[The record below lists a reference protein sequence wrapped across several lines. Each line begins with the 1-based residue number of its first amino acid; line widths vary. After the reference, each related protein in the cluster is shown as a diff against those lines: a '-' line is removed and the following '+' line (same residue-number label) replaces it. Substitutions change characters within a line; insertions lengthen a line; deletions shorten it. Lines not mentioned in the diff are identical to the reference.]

1 MAVDPLIVVGMAV
14 LIAVIFVVNI
24 YILVYYSHPEDK
36 NESYLAK
43 ALVISGL
50 QLSAMSVLMLPI
62 GMMYSLLYV
71 CNLFLNLILNDDNGD
86 LHRNF
91 VNPRRCK

>member
-1 MAVDPLIVVGMAV
+1 MAVDPLIVVGMAI
-14 LIAVIFVVNI
+14 LICVIFVINV

-43 ALVISGL
+43 ALVVLGL

-62 GMMYSLLYV
+62 GDD
-71 CNLFLNLILNDDNGD
+71 LFLCLLPI
-86 LHRNF
+86 F
-91 VNPRRCK
+91 VFVSHKI

>member
-1 MAVDPLIVVGMAV
+1 MAVDPLIVVGMAI
-14 LIAVIFVVNI
+14 LICVIFVINV

-43 ALVISGL
+43 ALVVLGL

-62 GMMYSLLYV
+62 GDYHFLISPSHSYVYVLFNITLL
-71 CNLFLNLILNDDNGD
+71 
-86 LHRNF
+86 
-91 VNPRRCK
+91 

>member
-1 MAVDPLIVVGMAV
+1 MAVDPLIVVGMAI
-14 LIAVIFVVNI
+14 LICVIFVINV

-43 ALVISGL
+43 ALVVLGL

-62 GMMYSLLYV
+62 GDDH
-71 CNLFLNLILNDDNGD
+71 FLITPID
-86 LHRNF
+86 
-91 VNPRRCK
+91 P

>member
-62 GMMYSLLYV
+62 GMIYALLCECNSFLSYSE
-71 CNLFLNLILNDDNGD
+71 
-86 LHRNF
+86 
-91 VNPRRCK
+91 

>member
-62 GMMYSLLYV
+62 GMIYALLCEHNTSIY
-71 CNLFLNLILNDDNGD
+71 LILNDDNGD
-86 LHRNF
+86 LYQNL
-91 VNPRRCK
+91 VYPRRCK

>member
-14 LIAVIFVVNI
+14 LILVIFVVNI

-43 ALVISGL
+43 ALVVTGL

-62 GMMYSLLYV
+62 GKIQALLCAFYKLFTSTELSRSAT
-71 CNLFLNLILNDDNGD
+71 NL
-86 LHRNF
+86 HS
-91 VNPRRCK
+91 